1 LRTALPFVALAA
13 LAAPAAAQVE
23 PTAPAATQA
32 EPAAPAGDPR
42 IQTVAYNEDQVV
54 LLQGAP
60 GYLITVA
67 FGSDEQIE
75 NVAVGDSGAWQV
87 TPNRRGDYLFVKPV
101 QAGVSTN
108 MTVVTSVRTYL
119 FELAPLYGPSP
130 QMAYTVRFTY
140 PAGAA
145 ESIADEAPAATAVG
159 SYRLSG
165 DRTLRPS
172 RIADDGRHTYIEWP
186 RDRALPAVYALDS
199 EGRETLVNGAMRD
212 ELFVIDAVASRLV
225 FRIDRHVARA
235 ERVAAKK
242 AR

>member
-1 LRTALPFVALAA
+1 MRLWLLATALTAVPLAA
-13 LAAPAAAQVE
+13 ESQP
-23 PTAPAATQA
+23 QA
-32 EPAAPAGDPR
+32 EIGDPR
-42 IQTVAYNEDQVV
+42 IQSVAYDPNQIV

-60 GYLITVA
+60 GYQITVE
-67 FGSDEQIE
+67 FGPDEQIE

-87 TPNRRGDYLFVKPV
+87 TPNRRGDYLFVKAV
-101 QAGVSTN
+101 QAVPTN

-140 PAGAA
+140 PADAA
-145 ESIADEAPAATAVG
+145 DSVADEAPASEVQGT
-159 SYRLSG
+159 YRLSG
-165 DRTLRPS
+165 ARALRPS

-212 ELFVIDAVASRLV
+212 ELFVVDSVVAKLV
-225 FRIDRHVARA
+225 FRIDDHVARA
-235 ERVAAKK
+235 ERIRPRK
-242 AR
+242 RR

>member
-1 LRTALPFVALAA
+1 MRRLLLPLLVLLPASLAA
-13 LAAPAAAQVE
+13 QE
-23 PTAPAATQA
+23 PQA
-32 EPAAPAGDPR
+32 EVGDPR
-42 IQTVAYNEDQVV
+42 IQTVAYDANQIV

-60 GYLITVA
+60 GYQITVA
-67 FGSDEQIE
+67 FGPDEQIE

-87 TPNRRGDYLFVKPV
+87 TPNRRGDYLFVKPI
-101 QAGVSTN
+101 QAVATN

-140 PAGAA
+140 PGGET
-145 ESIADEAPAATAVG
+145 ESVADEAPTAEVQG
-159 SYRLSG
+159 TYRLSG
-165 DRTLRPS
+165 DRALRPS

-212 ELFVIDAVASRLV
+212 ELFVIDSVASRLV

-235 ERVAAKK
+235 ERVRRKK
-242 AR
+242 RG